1 MVASVFVLLFDAVVA
16 CRPELSPLRT
26 CLKTIRSCLRTVLPD
41 GPATRGAGA
50 THLFIASLGPPVG
63 RELEFVT
70 TCGRTQLVCRQ
81 ILIDIAAIALLN
93 FQLG

>member
-50 THLFIASLGPPVG
+50 THLFKASLGPPVG
-63 RELEFVT
+63 RKIEFVPN
-70 TCGRTQLVCRQ
+70 GGWVQ
-81 ILIDIAAIALLN
+81 
-93 FQLG
+93 